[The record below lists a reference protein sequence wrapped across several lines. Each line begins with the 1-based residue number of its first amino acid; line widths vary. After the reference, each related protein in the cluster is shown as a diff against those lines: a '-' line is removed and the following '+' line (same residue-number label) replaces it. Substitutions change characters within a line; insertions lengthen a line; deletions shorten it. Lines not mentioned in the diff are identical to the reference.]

1 MNENPEFP
9 LASDKEYAADDSN
22 SIGRARRLMG
32 VIGYV
37 MLVTSCLVVV
47 GIMYRGYIRVN
58 ITPPPPEN
66 DAVFVWFMRYY
77 SWETFSV
84 IGAVVLSVVGL
95 RLLGGAGK
103 KTPRVIPTEDRELLQ
118 SLVKDANKE
127 AIEQYVILS
136 SLSGFTGTFQK
147 IGFSGLPLATVTL
160 TLIFCALSFVNLE
173 FLEFAK
179 LTLGAFIGS
188 FVQRGSD
195 APKLPSIKWEK

>member
-1 MNENPEFP
+1 MEPVETLKKPANDHENHDFSAIE
-9 LASDKEYAADDSN
+9 
-22 SIGRARRLMG
+22 RARRLMG
-32 VIGYV
+32 VIGYF
-37 MLVTSCLVVV
+37 MLATTCVVV
-47 GIMYRGYIRVN
+47 VAMIYRGLVGDHKAP
-58 ITPPPPEN
+58 TPPN
-66 DAVFVWFMRYY
+66 DEGVFVWFMQYY

-84 IGAVVLSVVGL
+84 IGAAVLATVGL
-95 RLLGGAGK
+95 RLLGAAGK
-103 KTPRVIPTEDRELLQ
+103 TTPRVIPLEDRELLQ
-118 SLVKDANKE
+118 PLVQTANKE

-160 TLIFCALSFVNLE
+160 TLIFCALSFVKLD
-173 FLEFAK
+173 FIEFAK